1 VGASEPVM
9 PIFLTGGR
17 AAPLVPAAAT
27 ERLASLL
34 QEAGADVT
42 RRWQPDGHTFSS
54 QEVDEARRW
63 LAAAIGDTARNG
75 QHGTQQTR
83 GG

>member
-1 VGASEPVM
+1 MEQ
-9 PIFLTGGR
+9 
-17 AAPLVPAAAT
+17 
-27 ERLASLL
+27 LASLL
-34 QEAGADVT
+34 QEPGAAVT
-42 RRWQPDGHTFSS
+42 LRWQPDGHTLSF
-54 QEVDEARRW
+54 QKVDEARRW

>member
-63 LAAAIGDTARNG
+63 LAAALGDTARNG
-75 QHGTQQTR
+75 QRGTQQTR